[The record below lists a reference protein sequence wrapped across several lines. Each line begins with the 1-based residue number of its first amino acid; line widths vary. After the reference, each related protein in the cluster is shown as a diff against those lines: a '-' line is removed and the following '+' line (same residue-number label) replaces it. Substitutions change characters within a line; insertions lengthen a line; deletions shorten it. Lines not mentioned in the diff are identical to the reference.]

1 MRTIRPRPRPI
12 PSHPVASEGLE
23 PHEFQF
29 NITNANEFDNQITTD
44 AGVTPSNV
52 NSQQQKLT
60 PDELQQLFNRV
71 SSQLVTESTDKQE
84 FFKRESTIKAPKTS
98 QIIQTPFPPPAED
111 RTENADLDIEQL
123 KQLAKQEAGPLVIE
137 RFSPNETEINQPLS
151 NVTITFNQPMIVI
164 SSLDENVNVED
175 FGISLTPKLEGRWR
189 WTGAKTVQ
197 FEAKYRLP
205 FSTKYTLQIN
215 KENCQSAIGGI
226 SITKLF

>member
-1 MRTIRPRPRPI
+1 MRRIRPRPI
-12 PSHPVASEGLE
+12 PSHPVASEGSG

-29 NITNANEFDNQITTD
+29 NITNANEFDNTD

-60 PDELQQLFNRV
+60 PDELQELFNRV
-71 SSQLVTESTDKQE
+71 SSQLVTESTDEQE

-98 QIIQTPFPPPAED
+98 EIIQTPFPPPPED
-111 RTENADLDIEQL
+111 RKENVDLDIEQL
-123 KQLAKQEAGPLVIE
+123 KELAKQEAGPLVIE

-205 FSTKYTLQIN
+205 LSTKYTLQIK